1 MGGCPNQF
9 TYKEAYLTEEGT
21 TCSDCRQ
28 CPESTLVSVLD
39 PSMPTTCID
48 CTRSDSD
55 CTRFQLITSFE
66 KAWRMW
72 FVDLFPFDASSD
84 YDPKRVVIDAASD
97 DNAWSTL
104 YDSDEDPGLDFS
116 DRSKAMTLIF
126 PNVNEYKQYRVTFT
140 RKDSNAKIKIG
151 SVGIVQAY
159 YNLC

>member
-1 MGGCPNQF
+1 MGRFSKINIVGSFTTAFALSSEEIKSRIGDGCPNQF

-72 FVDLFPFDASSD
+72 FVDLFPS
-84 YDPKRVVIDAASD
+84 
-97 DNAWSTL
+97 
-104 YDSDEDPGLDFS
+104 
-116 DRSKAMTLIF
+116 
-126 PNVNEYKQYRVTFT
+126 
-140 RKDSNAKIKIG
+140 
-151 SVGIVQAY
+151 
-159 YNLC
+159 